1 MITIGVTPFKV
12 FALPLVWVELPG
24 WHFPEPITP
33 LKRQRLAAMG
43 GAAAQSLLRQIER
56 KSGGCTKV
64 GIAPEPVSGML
75 PLETAVIVRPLF

>member
-43 GAAAQSLLRQIER
+43 GAAAQSLLRQIEQ
-56 KSGGCTKV
+56 KTGDCTKV
-64 GIAPEPVSGML
+64 GIAPEPVSPL
-75 PLETAVIVRPLF
+75 PPETAVTVRPLF